1 MTEIFLWFCLSQTL
15 ASLPTMTPG
24 TEVKLVHPDL
34 VPVFDT
40 AMVEDGQLAFSQRLE
55 PGTELRMLFLAPDA
69 DERQSVESMSDA
81 PFGRISSR
89 GGDILV
95 QFEGFEEPISFRR
108 WLGEE
113 RDVELILPEPPEDD
127 SDNSSQDPQRSEDE
141 AGDQDER

>member
-15 ASLPTMTPG
+15 ASLPAMTPG

-40 AMVEDGQLAFSQRLE
+40 AVVEEGQLAFAERLE

-69 DERQSVESMSDA
+69 DEEQSVASISEA

-95 QFEGFEEPISFRR
+95 QFEGFEEPVSFRR

-113 RDVELILPEPPEDD
+113 RGVELILPEPEEDTD
-127 SDNSSQDPQRSEDE
+127 RTAPQDQQRSEDE
-141 AGDQDER
+141 AGDENER

>member
-15 ASLPTMTPG
+15 ASLPAMAPG

-40 AMVEDGQLAFSQRLE
+40 AVVEDGQLAFSARLE

-69 DERQSVESMSDA
+69 DEKQSVDAMSDA
-81 PFGRISSR
+81 PFGRVSSR
-89 GGDILV
+89 GSDILV

-113 RDVELILPEPPEDD
+113 RDVELVLPEPEEDAD
-127 SDNSSQDPQRSEDE
+127 RTNSQDQQRSEDE
-141 AGDQDER
+141 AGDENER